1 MLSWFRM
8 IAIILVVLLGV
19 IALTLYMRY
28 GGGKDFPDR
37 STPPL
42 VDASRVEIVA
52 TLDEPPGNIAVSADG
67 RVFITLHPEAKPET
81 NHVVELVNGVG
92 VPFPSA
98 EAQKTLYVA
107 PQGIRIDRQGRL
119 WTIDHGDNGF
129 SPARLVAI
137 DIATRQVV
145 HDHTFPRDV
154 APTLSYLQDL
164 NISPDGRT
172 VYIADVAFFR
182 QTPGLV
188 IHDVATKTDRRVLDG
203 HKAVEPEGYR
213 VRTRDGVMSRV
224 FGLVV
229 MMPGLDT
236 MALSVDG
243 STLFIGPMS
252 GGTLYKV
259 ATADLLDASLSAEQ
273 LAARVVP
280 FADKVLSDGASID
293 DAGNLYLTDV
303 EHAGVARLSPEG
315 KLQTLVNDPRIRWAD
330 GVSFGP
336 DGWMY
341 LADSAIPWIALKS
354 RADIKAA
361 APYYVFRFKP
371 GGSAPAGQ

>member
-1 MLSWFRM
+1 MRWIRNIV
-8 IAIILVVLLGV
+8 IAAVVLLGGL
-19 IALTLYMRY
+19 ALLLYARY

-37 STPPL
+37 STAPL
-42 VDASRVEIVA
+42 IDAGGVEVVA

-67 RVFITLHPEAKPET
+67 RVFITLHPEAKPEV
-81 NHVVELVNGVG
+81 NHVVELVNGKP

-98 EAQKTLYVA
+98 EAQKTLYIA

-145 HDHTFPRDV
+145 HDHTFSREV

-164 NISPDGRT
+164 NISPDGAT

-188 IHDVATKTDRRVLDG
+188 IYDVATKTARRVLDG
-203 HKAVEPEGYR
+203 HPAVMPEGYW
-213 VRTRDGVMSRV
+213 VHTRDGIMARV

-229 MMPGLDT
+229 LKPGVDT
-236 MALSVDG
+236 MALSIDG
-243 STLFIGPMS
+243 ATLYIGPMS

-259 ATADLLDASLSAEQ
+259 ATADLRDASLPADE
-273 LAARVVP
+273 LASRVTK

-293 DAGNLYLTDV
+293 EAGNVYLTDV
-303 EHAGVARLSPEG
+303 EHSGVAQLSSDG
-315 KLQTLVNDPRIRWAD
+315 KLQTLIKDPRIRWAD
-330 GVSFGP
+330 GLSFGP

-354 RADIKAA
+354 RAEIKAA

-371 GGSAPAGQ
+371 GGTEPAGQ

>member
-1 MLSWFRM
+1 MRWIRN
-8 IAIILVVLLGV
+8 IAIVLVLLVGGL
-19 IALTLYMRY
+19 AAFLYARY

-42 VDASRVEIVA
+42 IDASAVEVVA
-52 TLDEPPGNIAVSADG
+52 TLDEAPGNIAVAADG
-67 RVFITLHPEAKPET
+67 RVFITLHPEAKPEV
-81 NHVVELVNGVG
+81 NRVVELVGSKME
-92 VPFPSA
+92 PFPSA
-98 EAQKTLYVA
+98 EAQRTLYIA

-137 DIATRQVV
+137 DIVTRQIV
-145 HDHTFPRDV
+145 HDHTFSRDV
-154 APTLSYLQDL
+154 APMLSYLQDL
-164 NISPDGRT
+164 NISPDGNT

-188 IHDVATKTDRRVLDG
+188 IYDVATQRARRVLDG
-203 HKAVEPEGYR
+203 HPAVEPEGYW
-213 VRTRDGVMSRV
+213 VRTRDGIMSRI

-229 MMPGLDT
+229 LKPGLDS
-236 MALSVDG
+236 MALSIDG
-243 STLFIGPMS
+243 ATLFIGPMS
-252 GGTLYKV
+252 GGTMYKV
-259 ATADLLDASLSAEQ
+259 GTADLLNASLSAED
-273 LAARVVP
+273 LAKRVTP

-293 DAGNLYLTDV
+293 EAGNIYLTDV
-303 EHAGVARLSPEG
+303 EHSGVARLSPEG
-315 KLQTLVNDPRIRWAD
+315 KLETLIEDPRIRWAD

-354 RADIKAA
+354 RAEVKAA

-371 GGSAPAGQ
+371 GGTAPAGQ

>member
-1 MLSWFRM
+1 MGWVRNIFV
-8 IAIILVVLLGV
+8 VVLLLAGV
-19 IALTLYMRY
+19 LALTLYVRY

-37 STPPL
+37 STAPL
-42 VDASRVEIVA
+42 IDAANVEVVA

-67 RVFITLHPEAKPET
+67 RVFITLHPEAKPEV
-81 NHVVELVNGVG
+81 NRVVELVGG
-92 VPFPSA
+92 KPVPFPSV
-98 EAQKTLYVA
+98 EAQKTLYIA

-129 SPARLVAI
+129 SAARLVAI

-145 HDHTFPRDV
+145 HDHTFSRDV
-154 APTLSYLQDL
+154 APALSYLQDL
-164 NISPDGRT
+164 NISPDGNT

-188 IHDVATKTDRRVLDG
+188 IYDVATKTERRVLDE
-203 HKAVEPEGYR
+203 HPAVMPEGYW
-213 VRTRDGVMSRV
+213 VKTRDRIMSRI

-229 MMPGLDT
+229 LKPGLDT
-236 MALSVDG
+236 MALSIDG
-243 STLFIGPMS
+243 ATLFIGPMS
-252 GGTLYKV
+252 GGTMYKV
-259 ATADLLDASLSAEQ
+259 ATADLLNASLSADE
-273 LAARVVP
+273 LAKRVVP

-293 DAGNLYLTDV
+293 EAGNLYLTDV
-303 EHAGVARLSPEG
+303 EHSGVARLSADG
-315 KLQTLVNDPRIRWAD
+315 KLETLVRDERIRWAD

-371 GGSAPAGQ
+371 GGTAPAGQ